1 MLQIAI
7 VEDEKS
13 YRDLLES
20 YLNQYAKEHFLE
32 IHTVFFEDGD
42 EIIESYKCEYDIIL
56 MDIMMQFMDGMTA
69 AETIR
74 KQDEEVII
82 IFITNMINYAIK
94 GYKVAAFDYILK
106 PITYYALEKSLD
118 RALVKVTDRETRKY
132 ININVQGGIQ
142 KLELTEICYIESQ
155 AHYLTFYTQ
164 KGQFKTYMRIKDI
177 EAELPGE
184 MYYRINKG
192 LIVNLRYVE
201 GMNESDCI
209 IENEKL
215 PISRAKKKEFMEKL
229 NAYINSH

>member
-1 MLQIAI
+1 MRVAIAEDDEASCKLLQAYLKTYS
-7 VEDEKS
+7 EKTGVVFEIDCFPDGMKLVNA
-13 YRDLLES
+13 YKPVYDLL
-20 YLNQYAKEHFLE
+20 LL
-32 IHTVFFEDGD
+32 D
-42 EIIESYKCEYDIIL
+42 IEMPL
-56 MDIMMQFMDGMTA
+56 LDGMSA
-69 AETIR
+69 ARRIR
-74 KQDEEVII
+74 KLDQNVFI

-142 KLELTEICYIESQ
+142 KLALTEICYIESQ

>member
-1 MLQIAI
+1 MIRVGLIDDDLEHQKMICEFINTYKNETNTNFEI
-7 VEDEKS
+7 VQYTDGLNFIEE
-13 YRDLLES
+13 YRGNLDIV
-20 YLNQYAKEHFLE
+20 FL
-32 IHTVFFEDGD
+32 D
-42 EIIESYKCEYDIIL
+42 IE
-56 MDIMMQFMDGMTA
+56 MPHMDGMTA

-142 KLELTEICYIESQ
+142 KLALTEICYIESQ